1 VRSKQRVS
9 ASVLLAGTCAALL
22 PLAGWLAACGQDG
35 SAPYAGWDTVTD
47 SEGVYKL
54 RFLAPPWERVDTGS
68 DLGISLLVPP
78 VFGSLD
84 AGAPSKYSFD
94 AKLVPG
100 LALPVVQ
107 AEVARIAGARVLL
120 APTPFAT
127 ISEDRGFTAVLEDS
141 ARLRYFRLVTLTAP
155 GGRSLLV
162 RVTLNEDPRNDRE
175 IDAMI
180 RAIDVRPF
188 AD

>member
-1 VRSKQRVS
+1 MRSTKRLP
-9 ASVLLAGTCAALL
+9 ASRLFSGACAALL
-22 PLAGWLAACGQDG
+22 VAGWLVACGRDAT
-35 SAPYAGWDTVTD
+35 APYAGWDTVTD
-47 SEGVYKL
+47 SEGVYKI
-54 RFLAPPWERVDTGS
+54 RFLAPPWERIDTGAAG
-68 DLGISLLVPP
+68 GISLLVPP

-107 AEVARIAGARVLL
+107 AEVVRVSGARVLL

-127 ISEDRGFTAVLEDS
+127 ISEDRGFTAVLEDV
-141 ARLRYFRLVTLTAP
+141 ARLRYFRLVALTAP
-155 GGRSLLV
+155 GGRTLLV

-175 IDAMI
+175 IDAMV

-188 AD
+188 VD